1 MDRMESNDVII
12 DFSVILFQGRWER
25 IKYIEGNG
33 VDGVSAFT
41 IKDIAKIC
49 NVGISTV
56 SRAINDDPRIN
67 QGTKERILKVIEE
80 YHYVPNNS
88 ARNLKMTESNTIALL
103 IKGIDNQF
111 FQAMLKL
118 YEAELKKMEY
128 TLLIHAVGEEQDD
141 ASVAIELAKE
151 KRLKGIIFLGGLM
164 NYPEEEMD
172 MIGIPYVLCTV
183 ASDVNRPKQ
192 NCLSVSIDDEKESYK
207 AVDYLCRKGHRRI
220 AIITGRETDFAIGG
234 LRLKGYQKALADNG
248 IAYDPELVRYMKM
261 DIPEYSAAN
270 GYQVTKELLESG
282 VDFTAIYVISDLTAF
297 GAYKAIF
304 DAGKRIPE
312 DFSVMGFDGLEATRY
327 YHPSLT
333 TIVQP
338 SSEMVKCS
346 IELLM
351 DAIAG
356 KKEMRQLIMEA
367 NLLERDSVADISDM
381 ALRD

>member
-1 MDRMESNDVII
+1 MQSKFWEDLFRPDFII
-12 DFSVILFQGRWER
+12 GVSGRWRER
-25 IKYIEGNG
+25 IKLDRNG
-33 VDGVSAFT
+33 VDGLSAFT

-49 NVGISTV
+49 GVSISTV
-56 SRAINDDPRIN
+56 SRAINDDPKIN
-67 QGTKERILKVIEE
+67 QNTKGRILKVIEE

-88 ARNLKMTESNTIALL
+88 ARNLKMIESNTIALL

-111 FQAMLKL
+111 FQAMLKI
-118 YEAELKKMEY
+118 YEEELKKMEH

-141 ASVAIELAKE
+141 ASVAIELTKE

-172 MIGIPYVLCTV
+172 MIGVPYVLCTV
-183 ASDVNRPKQ
+183 ATDVDRPKQ

-207 AVDYLCRKGHRRI
+207 AVDYLCKKGHKRI
-220 AIITGRETDFAIGG
+220 AIITGRETDYAIGG
-234 LRLKGYQKALADNG
+234 LRLRGYQRALEDNG
-248 IAYDPELVRYMKM
+248 IPYDSKLVRYMKI

-282 VDFTAIYVISDLTAF
+282 VEFTAVYVISDLTAF

-312 DFSVMGFDGLEATRY
+312 DYSVMGFDGLEATRY

-351 DAIAG
+351 EAIAG
-356 KKEMRQLIMEA
+356 KKEKRQLIMEA
-367 NLLERDSVADISDM
+367 DLLERDSVADINGKVQ
-381 ALRD
+381 